1 MEPIL
6 NFCSEN
12 PSLTFLILF
21 FMYLMVDSVAGIFK
35 KERTEKKEK
44 KDKE

>member
-6 NFCSEN
+6 NFCSNN
-12 PSLTFLILF
+12 PGLTFLALF
-21 FMYLMVDSVAGIFK
+21 FLYLMVDSVAGIFK
-35 KERTEKKEK
+35 KEKTEK

>member
-6 NFCSEN
+6 NFCSNN
-12 PSLTFLILF
+12 PGLTFLILF
-21 FMYLMVDSVAGIFK
+21 FGYLMVDSIAGIFK

-44 KDKE
+44 EDKE